1 MSMEYRFDAYKA
13 IEVLLYI
20 AKKVPDMYKALKV
33 LYFADREHLAQ
44 YGRLI
49 CGDSYVAMS
58 HGPVPSGAYD
68 LVKIARGDGFNF
80 IDIPVD
86 EAFVVRDNVITTH
99 REANLDLLSE
109 SDIECLNS
117 AIQQYGPLSFHELR
131 ERSHDIAFT
140 SADEND
146 FISLDAI
153 INSLPNSETLLDYVR
168 NGL

>member
-1 MSMEYRFDAYKA
+1 
-13 IEVLLYI
+13 
-20 AKKVPDMYKALKV
+20 
-33 LYFADREHLAQ
+33 
-44 YGRLI
+44 
-49 CGDSYVAMS
+49 MS

-68 LVKIARGDGFNF
+68 LVKIARGDSFNF
-80 IDIPVD
+80 INIPVD

-99 REANLDLLSE
+99 RETNLDLLSE
-109 SDIECLNS
+109 SDIECLDS
-117 AIQQYGPLSFHELR
+117 AIQKYGPLSFLELR
-131 ERSHDIAFT
+131 KLSHDKAFT

>member
-1 MSMEYRFDAYKA
+1 MSIEYRFDAYKA

-20 AKKVPDMYKALKV
+20 AKKLPNMYKALKV

-99 REANLDLLSE
+99 RETNLDLLSE
-109 SDIECLNS
+109 SDIECLDS
-117 AIQQYGPLSFHELR
+117 AIQQYGPLSFLELR
-131 ERSHDIAFT
+131 KLSHNDKAFI

-153 INSLPNSETLLDYVR
+153 INSLPNSEALLDYVR
-168 NGL
+168 NG

>member
-1 MSMEYRFDAYKA
+1 MSIEYRFDAYKA

-44 YGRLI
+44 YGRFI

-68 LVKIARGDGFNF
+68 LVKIARGDSFNF

-99 REANLDLLSE
+99 RETNLDLLSE
-109 SDIECLNS
+109 SDIECLDS
-117 AIQQYGPLSFHELR
+117 AIQQYGPLSFLELR
-131 ERSHDIAFT
+131 ERSHDKAFT

-153 INSLPNSETLLDYVR
+153 INSLPNSEALIDYVR
-168 NGL
+168 NDL